1 LLAGGGLGGRGL
13 LAGVA
18 EGSGGLGGLLDGAG
32 GLQRVPIQNS
42 VQGL

>member
-1 LLAGGGLGGRGL
+1 L